1 MKVAGFSIG
10 LVAGTLGQL
19 SLYIFGLRKKI
30 KFYKPSLNISCSPF
44 QKVMR
49 LSGPLFLCV
58 LFWQLTYLVSNI
70 FASTLPPGS
79 VSALTYAQRLIE
91 MPIYVVPLSL
101 GVVVFPF
108 FSETSQEGEKQK
120 LKEMFFNSLR
130 MVSLLFVPLAAGC
143 MILSVPIIKLL
154 FERGE
159 FTPVSTVLTASV
171 LRYISF
177 GMVAWALE
185 IILHKFY
192 FSQFDVKTPMIIS
205 GLGLLL
211 YVALAFPFMK
221 YLSLKG
227 IALAW
232 SLSQGIKVCLLFV
245 LLKKKIEDINLLGSF
260 SFIGQIG
267 LSTLIMVLSVY
278 IITHLL
284 GNFLDLSKMFFQ
296 ATHLLCSVGIG
307 ALIFL

>member
-1 MKVAGFSIG
+1 MPICCTSFPGGCGFS
-10 LVAGTLGQL
+10 
-19 SLYIFGLRKKI
+19 
-30 KFYKPSLNISCSPF
+30 
-44 QKVMR
+44 
-49 LSGPLFLCV
+49 
-58 LFWQLTYLVSNI
+58 
-70 FASTLPPGS
+70 
-79 VSALTYAQRLIE
+79 
-91 MPIYVVPLSL
+91 
-101 GVVVFPF
+101 PF
-108 FSETSQEGEKQK
+108 FRKLHKKEKKQK

-232 SLSQGIKVCLLFV
+232 SLSQGIKSLPVICFAE
-245 LLKKKIEDINLLGSF
+245 KENRGYKS
-260 SFIGQIG
+260 IG
-267 LSTLIMVLSVY
+267 
-278 IITHLL
+278 
-284 GNFLDLSKMFFQ
+284 FFQ
-296 ATHLLCSVGIG
+296 FYWSNRVIYIDNGLICLYHYSFVG
-307 ALIFL
+307 